1 VGPVLDEALLARV
14 RAARPPRLRFEQLA
28 RGGPSPWWPPP
39 LVADRREIGGQ
50 RERRIAEHGDGLREP
65 ADSLRMAAEPGDHV
79 APDGF
84 RRDRRDLL
92 PALGAQRNVAQAKA
106 GGQLADEER
115 LSAVWACTASTASS
129 LGSASLARRSSARTA
144 SRLSGAGLRNSVSG

>member
-1 VGPVLDEALLARV
+1 
-14 RAARPPRLRFEQLA
+14 
-28 RGGPSPWWPPP
+28 
-39 LVADRREIGGQ
+39 
-50 RERRIAEHGDGLREP
+50 
-65 ADSLRMAAEPGDHV
+65 MAAEPGDHV

-129 LGSASLARRSSARTA
+129 LGSARSPAGAARGRRP
-144 SRLSGAGLRNSVSG
+144 G